1 MPSAS
6 ALHHAGWVAR
16 PIKKENEVPSLI
28 CDDFTMCIPLDNDDN
43 DAGDQ
48 QKEGE
53 QDKQDK
59 QKNDG
64 EQNDGDSEKKVTK
77 KVSLIVKVLK
87 RNNEFFIVF
96 NDKDLQ
102 ITRGSQ
108 VRLAFQFS
116 SKSK

>member
-1 MPSAS
+1 M
-6 ALHHAGWVAR
+6 
-16 PIKKENEVPSLI
+16 I
-28 CDDFTMCIPLDNDDN
+28 CDDFTMCIPLDSDN

-64 EQNDGDSEKKVTK
+64 EQNDGNGEKKVTK

-87 RNNEFFIVF
+87 RNNEFFDVF
-96 NDKDLQ
+96 RDLQ
-102 ITRGSQ
+102 TTRGSQ